1 MKTILSAALLA
12 FALSV
17 FSPVDSSAGINGK
30 SYNGNG
36 YENGNNT
43 CPNGGN
49 NHAVPEPGTLAL
61 LGAALG
67 MIYLRKRNS

>member
-1 MKTILSAALLA
+1 MKTIFSAALLA
-12 FALSV
+12 LALSV
-17 FSPVDSSAGINGK
+17 FSPVDSFASI
-30 SYNGNG
+30 GNG
-36 YENGNNT
+36 YGNGNYT

-49 NHAVPEPGTLAL
+49 YHAVPEPGTLAL